1 MVIILLIPQVILF
14 GELVGRSCGKCLK
27 QPEAWTITKK
37 YDKYAE
43 QLAQI
48 EVLIRDEAERGGAC
62 TWWYCENMINYERKI
77 LVKRLD
83 TITVDMDTIYINWR
97 DASKE

>member
-1 MVIILLIPQVILF
+1 M
-14 GELVGRSCGKCLK
+14 LK
-27 QPEAWTITKK
+27 ATEAWTITKK

-62 TWWYCENMINYERKI
+62 TWWHCENLTDHERKI
-77 LVKRLD
+77 LAKRLEEFGYAATAGD
-83 TITVDMDTIYINWR
+83 SMIYINWR
-97 DASKE
+97 NASEGELK

>member
-1 MVIILLIPQVILF
+1 M
-14 GELVGRSCGKCLK
+14 LK
-27 QPEAWTITKK
+27 ASEAWTITKK

-62 TWWYCENMINYERKI
+62 TWWYCENMIDYERKI
-77 LVKRLD
+77 LAKRLEEFGYA
-83 TITVDMDTIYINWR
+83 TTAGEGVIYINWR
-97 DASKE
+97 NASKE